1 MSKKSLCLIVLALP
15 LLLCIGC
22 APSAAPVKD
31 RYLSSPPLEDQVAAL
46 KGKLAQ
52 SKGADPTLLREL
64 GLALLVSGDS
74 HEAETLLSQARSQ
87 GVSDSLT
94 FLGDRKSVV

>member
-1 MSKKSLCLIVLALP
+1 MSTARSLKSFWWAVSKKSLCLIVLALP

-31 RYLSSPPLEDQVAAL
+31 RYSHSPPLEDQVAAL

-64 GLALLVSGDS
+64 GLAAV
-74 HEAETLLSQARSQ
+74 TRRRRC
-87 GVSDSLT
+87 
-94 FLGDRKSVV
+94 FRKPAAKAYPTA